1 MSYAEKYLTIIIGL
15 GTGQMGNGAPAEYYT
30 LTDFRAS
37 AEITAYGGETMGQA
51 VVKIYGLSLELMN
64 KLTTI
69 GPIMTQVRG
78 QNSIVILAGEN
89 PQALTE
95 IYSGTIMTAIADF
108 NNAPDVSFEVTAL
121 SASIAAMTPAQ
132 AYSVANAVS
141 ADQVFGDFATAL
153 GLQLNNVDVVH
164 MFNNPTFNGTLRQ
177 QYLAAAEEADC
188 DVIPDKSFLN
198 IKGRFSFIGQNPVII
213 SPSTG
218 MVGYPLL
225 SQGYMSVKSIFQPTI
240 IQGARIQ
247 VQDSQLKAANGL
259 WTVVSVKHELESMMP
274 NGKWFT
280 TCGVFAHG
288 LS

>member
-1 MSYAEKYLTIIIGL
+1 MSYAEKYLKIIIGL

-51 VVKIYGLSLELMN
+51 IVKIYGLSLELMN

-89 PQALTE
+89 PQALTK
-95 IYSGTIMTAIADF
+95 IYSGTIMTGIADF

-121 SASIAAMTPAQ
+121 SASLAAMTPVQ
-132 AYSVANAVS
+132 
-141 ADQVFGDFATAL
+141 ATAIAGPVSETQLFGGFAASL

-164 MFNNPTFNGTLRQ
+164 QFNNPTFNGSMRNQ
-177 QYLAAAEEADC
+177 ILAAAHEADC
-188 DVIPDKSFLN
+188 DVTFDDSFLN
-198 IKGRFSFIGQNPVII
+198 IKGRFSFFGQNPVII

-225 SQGYMSVKSIFQPTI
+225 SSDYMYVKSIFQSTL
-240 IQGARIQ
+240 IQGGRIQ

>member
-15 GTGQMGNGAPAEYYT
+15 GTGQMGNGAPAELYT

-51 VVKIYGLSLELMN
+51 IVKIYGLSLELMN

-121 SASIAAMTPAQ
+121 SASLAAMTPAQ

-177 QYLAAAEEADC
+177 QYLAAADEADC

-198 IKGRFSFIGQNPVII
+198 IKGRFSYLGKVPVII